1 MEHRRF
7 SHRTLPTWTWRN
19 SWSEIWNSKGQ
30 PIRKLY
36 QWLTDSADIA
46 EALSKKMSPD
56 ELTQCVPLIGKEVRR
71 SARYPQRLCRATL
84 RALKTEA
91 RRRWPQRFIRLNEV
105 LY

>member
-1 MEHRRF
+1 MPRR
-7 SHRTLPTWTWRN
+7 SL
-19 SWSEIWNSKGQ
+19 SKGQ

-36 QWLTDSADIA
+36 QWLTNSADIA

-71 SARYPQRLCRATL
+71 SARYPQRLCRAIL